1 MWELNPP
8 MQLLTTITG
17 FEDQRAHQHP
27 STPIEPTYYI
37 IKYLQF
43 QHYFYCFFG
52 QENISGIS
60 LFSTYNPVELNEVN
74 LWFYESYL
82 IYTN

>member
-27 STPIEPTYYI
+27 STPIEPIYYI
-37 IKYLQF
+37 IKILQF
-43 QHYFYCFFG
+43 QHYFYCFSDRTIFP
-52 QENISGIS
+52 Q
-60 LFSTYNPVELNEVN
+60 YP
-74 LWFYESYL
+74 YL
-82 IYTN
+82 AYIFHL